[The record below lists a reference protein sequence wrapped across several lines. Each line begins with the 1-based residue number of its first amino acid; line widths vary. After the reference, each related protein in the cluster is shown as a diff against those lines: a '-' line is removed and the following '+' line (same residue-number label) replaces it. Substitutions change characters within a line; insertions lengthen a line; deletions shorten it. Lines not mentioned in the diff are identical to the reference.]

1 MPFALWSELAAR
13 TTEMLVASAQVI
25 GHRTGRMAGA
35 GATPSLR
42 DRREFSK
49 MGMEKAEAI
58 GESAFAGGKQLS
70 KTNVEL
76 GIRNI
81 QLALRRLRKA
91 GADWMSLA
99 GSRTIPQALARQAKL
114 MHTVSQ
120 SMQSASQL
128 SHVTARVTE
137 RALMPIHSRA
147 TANAKR
153 LGRTR

>member
-58 GESAFAGGKQLS
+58 GESAFAVGKQLS

-76 GIRNI
+76 GMRAWRDMCN
-81 QLALRRLRKA
+81 A